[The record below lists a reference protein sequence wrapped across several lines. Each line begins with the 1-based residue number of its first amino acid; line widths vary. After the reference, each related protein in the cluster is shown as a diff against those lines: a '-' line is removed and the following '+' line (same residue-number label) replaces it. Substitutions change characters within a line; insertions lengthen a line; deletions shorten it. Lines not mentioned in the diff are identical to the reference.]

1 MPHNGIAIQGGNGKF
16 SMDNSSADIY
26 ALRISG
32 CGGACQNMSVTNN
45 STLNLDTWLRLYN
58 ARLDLKSNSKVTTQD
73 NTIEV
78 CNKDKI
84 CLGSGATLRSGGFFG
99 TVAKASCVA
108 DLFYGTDYNSHLGTK
123 RGGLATYDQDE
134 AVFTRSIH
142 NLEST
147 YFRTKFE
154 DELDKFKGNSGI
166 GIISDTD
173 PQPLILNSHLGRFAI
188 VTVAKIMNLKEL
200 ETELLEQ
207 NMHFAELSSGKTN
220 QTELIALLLIQGKTF
235 VDGIENV
242 YKHIKGSCSM
252 LLLTEDGIIAA
263 RDHWGR
269 TPIVI
274 GKKDGAY
281 AATSESSSFPN
292 LGYEIDRYLGPGEI
306 VRLHAEGVEQM
317 RKPNEEMQICSFLWV
332 YYGFPTSCYEGK
344 NVEDV
349 RFVSG
354 LKMGQT
360 DTSEVDCTCGIP
372 DSGVG
377 MALGYAEGKGV
388 PYHRAISKYTPTW
401 PRSFTPS
408 RQEMRSLVAK
418 MKLIPNRAMLEGK
431 RLLFCDDSIVRGT
444 QLRDNVKVLYEYG
457 AKEVHIRIACPPL
470 IYSCP
475 FVGFTASKGDLELIT
490 RRVIKELEGDE
501 NKNLEKYATTGSP
514 EYEKMVEVIRERFGL
529 SSLKFNTLETLV
541 EAIGLPKCKLCT
553 HCFDGSS
560 HF

>member
-1 MPHNGIAIQGGNGKF
+1 M
-16 SMDNSSADIY
+16 
-26 ALRISG
+26 
-32 CGGACQNMSVTNN
+32 
-45 STLNLDTWLRLYN
+45 
-58 ARLDLKSNSKVTTQD
+58 
-73 NTIEV
+73 
-78 CNKDKI
+78 
-84 CLGSGATLRSGGFFG
+84 GGFFG
-99 TVAKASCVA
+99 TVAKESCVT

-123 RGGLATYDQDE
+123 RGGMATYDGAAQS
-134 AVFTRSIH
+134 FNRSIH

-173 PQPLILNSHLGRFAI
+173 AQPIILNSHLGRFAI
-188 VTVAKIMNLKEL
+188 VTVAKIANIAEL
-200 ETELLEQ
+200 EADLLKQ
-207 NMHFAELSSGKTN
+207 NMHFSELSSGQTN
-220 QTELIALLLIQGKTF
+220 QTELIALLIIQGKNF
-235 VDGIENV
+235 VEGIENA

-263 RDHWGR
+263 RDKWGR

-274 GKKDGAY
+274 GRKDGAY
-281 AATSESSSFPN
+281 AVTSESSSFPN
-292 LGYEIDRYLGPGEI
+292 LDYEVDRYLGPGEI
-306 VRLHAEGVEQM
+306 VRLRAEGIEQM
-317 RKPNEEMQICSFLWV
+317 RKPEEKMQICSFLWV
-332 YYGFPTSCYEGK
+332 YYGFPTSCYEGR
-344 NVEDV
+344 NVEEV
-349 RFVSG
+349 RFTSG

-360 DTSEVDCTCGIP
+360 DPSEVDCACGIP

-377 MALGYAEGKGV
+377 MALGYAEGKGI
-388 PYHRAISKYTPTW
+388 PYHRAIAKYTPTW

-408 RQEMRSLVAK
+408 RQEMRNLVAK
-418 MKLIPNRAMLEGK
+418 MKLIPNRAMLQGK

-475 FVGFTASKGDLELIT
+475 FIGFTASKSPLELIT
-490 RRVIKELEGDE
+490 RRIIKELEGDE

-514 EYEKMVEVIRERFGL
+514 EYNRMVEIMRERFGFT
-529 SSLKFNTLETLV
+529 SLRFNTLETLV
-541 EAIGLPKCKLCT
+541 ESIGLPKCKVCT

-560 HF
+560 CF

>member
-1 MPHNGIAIQGGNGKF
+1 M
-16 SMDNSSADIY
+16 
-26 ALRISG
+26 
-32 CGGACQNMSVTNN
+32 
-45 STLNLDTWLRLYN
+45 
-58 ARLDLKSNSKVTTQD
+58 
-73 NTIEV
+73 
-78 CNKDKI
+78 
-84 CLGSGATLRSGGFFG
+84 GGFFG

-123 RGGLATYDQDE
+123 RGGLATYDQEE
-134 AVFTRSIH
+134 AVFKRSIH

-188 VTVAKIMNLKEL
+188 VTVAKIVNLQEL
-200 ETELLEQ
+200 EAELLEQ

-220 QTELIALLLIQGKTF
+220 QTELIALLLIQGRNF
-235 VDGIENV
+235 VEGIENV

-269 TPIVI
+269 TPVVI

-306 VRLHAEGVEQM
+306 VRLHADRVEQM
-317 RKPNEEMQICSFLWV
+317 RKPNEGMQICSFLWV
-332 YYGFPTSCYEGK
+332 YY
-344 NVEDV
+344 
-349 RFVSG
+349 
-354 LKMGQT
+354 
-360 DTSEVDCTCGIP
+360 GIP

-408 RQEMRSLVAK
+408 RQELRSLVAK

-514 EYEKMVEVIRERFGL
+514 EYERMVEVIRERFGL